1 MDVINLSNLVK
12 ADELDSNLILDVP
25 ESIGLKIQNYIK
37 NGEYDSLN
45 IEILQQLNDNFGLE
59 ESRKLLFKVNNIYY
73 PATII
78 DLPCL
83 IESQKTLDFKT
94 FYKSSDIC
102 QKLYVHENPI
112 DNPDDLSFYEP
123 LKCQEE
129 IFKSLLWTKDPDHL
143 YKSKHGITL
152 YTKNIRERRFKRK
165 KKYNKD
171 DIAVTCKKIK
181 NIIDNG
187 AANFEKSLVENN
199 EKSEKPNIISFGFNN
214 NDDSN
219 DINFSLNTSSSN
231 INSNTNINNITNT
244 NKTKTNSI
252 TSLSQ
257 SQINNNNS
265 NSSKKAKKTDKNNGI
280 NNNITTEKSLIN
292 TDNTT
297 LILNENKE
305 NDYNSKSD
313 AKFDAEKERIANEF
327 NKLKSDYKKIKELLS
342 TNPSEDLQ
350 IKKKE
355 LKKTLKTLKKE
366 FKKYNQDYKDD
377 DSN

>member
-25 ESIGLKIQNYIK
+25 ECVGMKIQEYIK

-59 ESRKLLFKVNNIYY
+59 ESRKLLFKVNNFYY

-83 IESQKTLDFKT
+83 IESQKTLDYKT
-94 FYKSSDIC
+94 FYKSADIC
-102 QKLYVHENPI
+102 QKLYVHEKPL

-123 LKCQEE
+123 LKCQED

-152 YTKNIRERRFKRK
+152 PAKNIREKRFKRK
-165 KKYNKD
+165 KKYIKEE
-171 DIAVTCKKIK
+171 IANACKKIK

-187 AANFEKSLVENN
+187 AANFEKSLVVNN
-199 EKSEKPNIISFGFNN
+199 DKVDKVNIISFGFG
-214 NDDSN
+214 DSEVE
-219 DINFSLNTSSSN
+219 
-231 INSNTNINNITNT
+231 NT
-244 NKTKTNSI
+244 NKSKSSGI
-252 TSLSQ
+252 KFSSH
-257 SQINNNNS
+257 SNS
-265 NSSKKAKKTDKNNGI
+265 NNFSKKKKNEKNISTNTTQI
-280 NNNITTEKSLIN
+280 DNTNNTN
-292 TDNTT
+292 TSKKIDNTT

-305 NDYNSKSD
+305 NFTNKTDTKID
-313 AKFDAEKERIANEF
+313 LEKERIANEF
-327 NKLKSDYKKIKELLS
+327 NRQKLEYKRIKEMLNS
-342 TNPSEDLQ
+342 NSSEELQ
-350 IKKKE
+350 LKKKE
-355 LKKTLKTLKKE
+355 LKKSLKTLKKE
-366 FKKYNQDYKDD
+366 FKLYNQDYKDD